1 LYKDQIQC
9 HFVFVDSLSEIY
21 TEETEIGTMR
31 DEQQQSITSPDS
43 PFKGKSPSEC
53 HQILRQ
59 LRLGTSDIDHTS
71 FVIMD
76 ERSLD
81 DDTVLLVNALDNEG
95 REGEVRSIRASFEI
109 VHWRLLG
116 YMDGEFYSMDEDLEA
131 VKGTEDGVLRV

>member
-1 LYKDQIQC
+1 MLC
-9 HFVFVDSLSEIY
+9 HFVFVDNLSEIY
-21 TEETEIGTMR
+21 TEETEPGTME
-31 DEQQQSITSPDS
+31 DENNKLDTAPDS
-43 PFKGKSPSEC
+43 PFKGKTLAES
-53 HQILRQ
+53 HQMLRQ

-76 ERSLD
+76 ERSLT

-95 REGEVRSIRASFEI
+95 EEGQLRSIRVSFEI

-131 VKGTEDGVLRV
+131 VKWTEDGVLRA

>member
-1 LYKDQIQC
+1 
-9 HFVFVDSLSEIY
+9 
-21 TEETEIGTMR
+21 
-31 DEQQQSITSPDS
+31 
-43 PFKGKSPSEC
+43 
-53 HQILRQ
+53 
-59 LRLGTSDIDHTS
+59 
-71 FVIMD
+71 MD
-76 ERSLD
+76 ERSLE

>member
-1 LYKDQIQC
+1 MLC
-9 HFVFVDSLSEIY
+9 HFVFVDNLSEIY
-21 TEETEIGTMR
+21 TEETEPGTME
-31 DEQQQSITSPDS
+31 DEHNKLATAPDS
-43 PFKGKSPSEC
+43 PFKGKTLAES
-53 HQILRQ
+53 HQMLRQ

-76 ERSLD
+76 ERSLT

-95 REGEVRSIRASFEI
+95 EEGQLRSIRVSFEI

-131 VKGTEDGVLRV
+131 VKWTEDGVLRA